1 MSFLSIPLS
10 LSFTLLD
17 FLQKKKMP
25 TSVASAIRITIDA
38 DVERA
43 TKVKCKQYLDIN
55 KKEEKRLSLNLQN
68 KMK

>member
-1 MSFLSIPLS
+1 
-10 LSFTLLD
+10 
-17 FLQKKKMP
+17 MP

-55 KKEEKRLSLNLQN
+55 KKEEKRMSLNLQN

>member
-1 MSFLSIPLS
+1 
-10 LSFTLLD
+10 
-17 FLQKKKMP
+17 MP

-43 TKVKCKQYLDIN
+43 TKVKCKQSLDIN